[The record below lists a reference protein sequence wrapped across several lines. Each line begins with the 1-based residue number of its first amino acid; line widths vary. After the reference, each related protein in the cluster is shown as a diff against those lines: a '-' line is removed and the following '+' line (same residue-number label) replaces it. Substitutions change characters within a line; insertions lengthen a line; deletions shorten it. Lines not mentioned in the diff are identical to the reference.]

1 MVDGMKYIV
10 TVNGKKFEVEV
21 EREEGGRKSLTRS
34 SSAVLATPAPAAK
47 VVVEEK
53 VEVPAKPVAKPT
65 ASADDNS
72 VVSPLPGSVFDI
84 KVKEGDTVK
93 YGQVLI
99 ILEAMKMETEIVAPA
114 DGVVKSVLVNKGDAV
129 DTDTP
134 LVILN

>member
-1 MVDGMKYIV
+1 MKYIV

-21 EREEGGRKSLTRS
+21 EREEGGSRKSLTRS
-34 SSAVLATPAPAAK
+34 SSAAPATPAPVAK

-53 VEVPAKPVAKPT
+53 VKTPVKPT
-65 ASADDNS
+65 ASANDNS

-114 DGVVKSVLVNKGDAV
+114 DGVVKSVLVNKGDSV